1 MSQIIWYMSH
11 VLCCTSYVIYCM
23 LEMPCILFWFH
34 PNLSHMLHVT
44 CYMSHVTCHMSHV
57 TCRMLHV
64 TCYMSQ
70 VICLM
75 LHIICHILH
84 IRNALHSVLIS
95 SKYISHVNLSHV
107 TCHMLHVI
115 WRISHVICHTLHVLG
130 NAMDTCMLFWVHST
144 CVTFQSVIC
153 HMRHVT
159 CHMSHVTCNMPH
171 VTSHVSHVTCLI
183 SHVLGHVKHCSAL
196 FRVLDVGQMNWPYRA
211 PRQPRRPKLKIGPS
225 SLPRPD
231 PQNENELW
239 NLIYKNTRNHCQITG
254 ESSLWHL
261 AVTWRL

>member
-1 MSQIIWYMSH
+1 MWHVTCYMSH
-11 VLCCTSYVIYCM
+11 VTCCKLYVLCCTSYVIYCI
-23 LEMPCILFWFH
+23 LEMPCILLWFH
-34 PNLSHMLHVT
+34 PNISHM
-44 CYMSHVTCHMSHV
+44 S
-57 TCRMLHV
+57 
-64 TCYMSQ
+64 
-70 VICLM
+70 
-75 LHIICHILH
+75 
-84 IRNALHSVLIS
+84 
-95 SKYISHVNLSHV
+95 

-115 WRISHVICHTLHVLG
+115 WWILHVTCHTLHVLG
-130 NAMDTCMLFWVHST
+130 NAMDVCMLFWVHST
-144 CVTFQSVIC
+144 CVTFQSVILIC
-153 HMRHVT
+153 D
-159 CHMSHVTCNMPH
+159 MSHVTCNMPH
-171 VTSHVSHVTCLI
+171 VTSHVSHVTSHVSHFTCLI